1 MPLHEVCVSL
11 SLYLLCTV
19 NNAVH
24 TSSNAGTG
32 HTIFH
37 RHFPIL
43 FKKGIKI
50 FLKNGYTKKIEPKN
64 KNKPAKTHLASASFL
79 SMHETKTSRTCSV
92 AAAVAAANTVT
103 AVLTRTAVTCFSAAD
118 PNAAAV
124 LT

>member
-50 FLKNGYTKKIEPKN
+50 FLKNGYTKKIEPKY
-64 KNKPAKTHLASASFL
+64 KNKPAKTHVASASFL
-79 SMHETKTSRTCSV
+79 SMHETKTSRTCS
-92 AAAVAAANTVT
+92 VAAANTVT